1 MPEADLRAREI
12 RRFNRFYTRKIGV
25 LAADLLDTPFSLA
38 EARLL
43 YELAQSEPA
52 TAAALR
58 EATSLDQG
66 YLSRILASF
75 ERQDLIA
82 KRVAPGDGRVRL
94 LYLTAKGRTAFA
106 RLDARAQTATLAM
119 LDAHGET
126 EQQEIVQHVQALMRL
141 LSPQAGG
148 APAIL
153 LRPPRPGDL
162 GWVIHRQAILYAREY
177 GWDASYEVLVSGI
190 VAKFNNGPGEQC
202 WIAELNGAPAGAVFV
217 VRENDEMARLRLL
230 HVEASARGRGL
241 GRLLVDTCI
250 GFARGAGYKTLQL
263 WTNDV
268 LVSARRIYQAAGF
281 ELTKEEKHH
290 SFGKDLI
297 GQTWELKL

>member
-1 MPEADLRAREI
+1 MSEADLRAREI
-12 RRFNRFYTRKIGV
+12 RRFSRFYTRKIGV

-58 EATSLDQG
+58 EATGLDQG

-94 LYLTAKGRTAFA
+94 LYLTAKGRTAFG
-106 RLDARAQTATLAM
+106 RLDARAQTATLTL
-119 LDAHGET
+119 LDAYGET
-126 EQQEIVQHVQALMRL
+126 VQQEIVHHMQALQRL
-141 LSPQAGG
+141 LSPEPGT

-153 LRPPRPGDL
+153 LRPQRPGDL
-162 GWVIHRQAILYAREY
+162 GWVIHRQAILYAQEY
-177 GWDASYEVLVSGI
+177 GWDASYETLVSEI
-190 VAKFNNGPGEQC
+190 VGKFKSCPGEQC
-202 WIAELNGAPAGAVFV
+202 WIAELNGALAGAVFI
-217 VRENDEMARLRLL
+217 VRENDEMARLRML
-230 HVEASARGRGL
+230 HVESFARGHGL
-241 GRLLVDTCI
+241 GRLLVDTAVT
-250 GFARGAGYKTLQL
+250 FARGAGYHVLQL

-281 ELTKEEKHH
+281 TLTREEKHH
-290 SFGKDLI
+290 SFGKDLV